1 MLIVPSIFY
10 FFIGDRLGTTYI
22 LNVAI
27 PTCSLF
33 LWWR

>member
-1 MLIVPSIFY
+1 
-10 FFIGDRLGTTYI
+10 LGTTYI

-33 LWWR
+33 LWWRWWESNPCPRKPPQ